1 MLCKS
6 LINHALN
13 LRLDLPF
20 LIIMALTAPGST
32 VSAQTVDFNRDIR
45 PLLTDRCFACHGP
58 DDATREAKLRL
69 DDPAALAAEK
79 RPIIVPGKSAESL
92 LVQRIH
98 SQNPEE
104 VMPPA
109 GSGKS
114 LNDAERE
121 LLTRWIDQGARF
133 EIHWAYRPPVRHQ
146 PPQVEGAR
154 SDIDRFILGR
164 MHQEGLTPSPDADR
178 VTLIRRLY
186 FDLTGLPPKWEA
198 VQAFVNDAAPDAYEK
213 IVDELLT
220 SPHFGERLALYWLD
234 VVRFADTNGYHSD
247 EARQIGPFREY
258 VIQSFNRNKPYDQF
272 IIEQLSGDLLPDATT
287 EQQVASGFNMLLQ
300 TTSEGGAQA
309 KEYIAKYA
317 ADRVR
322 NTSQIFI
329 GSTMGCCECHNHKF
343 DPFTTKDFYSFAAF
357 FADIDQPSIGNPA
370 NYPVIGDEASTKL
383 ADFDKSLADLRIVL
397 AASTPELESA
407 QKVWETTTL
416 DALKHIPQLGS
427 WSGIGPFKAESFDA
441 AYDTAYVDPSA
452 IDLVQSVGEQKW
464 VEAAYEDGKVHHF
477 DMSDNSAHYLTRTIT
492 TAQAADLDLSL
503 GSDDAI
509 TVWLNGTKVHD
520 NKIARGA
527 AADQDKIRLTLQ
539 AGENRILMKIVNG
552 AAGFGFYFNATVPK
566 IADNV
571 AALLAIAGMDR
582 SQAQKDELAAH
593 FRTLSPLLQPTRDQ
607 LAAAEGQRKEYEAS
621 LPRTMMTRTAA
632 PREIKLLN
640 RGNWMDESGAVME
653 PAIPAFLGSVATEG
667 RRSNRLDLA
676 QWIVRRDNPLTA
688 RTMVN
693 RLWKLYFGHGL
704 ATPLDDLGRQGVLPT
719 HPELL
724 DWLAVEFMDSQ
735 WDLKHMIRLMVTSST
750 YRHASNVTDDVRS
763 KDANNKWYGRQTR
776 MRLEAELV
784 RDNALDISGLLVK
797 QIGGASVYPY
807 QPAGY
812 WRHLNFPMR
821 EWPGDSGNDLYR
833 RGIYTWW
840 QRMFM
845 HPSLKAFDAPSR
857 EECTVERP
865 RSNIP
870 QQALVLMNDP
880 IYVEASRAFAV
891 RMLTEGGASDS
902 DGIQWAFRTAV
913 SREATSEELAVLTEL
928 ATQYRA
934 AFTADAKAKEE
945 FLAVGDYEA
954 PATLDKTDLAAWTG
968 VARVILNL
976 SETITRP

>member
-1 MLCKS
+1 MLS
-6 LINHALN
+6 MSSISRAMNV
-13 LRLDLPF
+13 RLCF
-20 LIIMALTAPGST
+20 LFLTVIATNSPSSIVNG
-32 VSAQTVDFNRDIR
+32 QTVDFSRDIR
-45 PLLTDRCFACHGP
+45 PLLSDRCFTCHGP

-69 DDPAALAAEK
+69 DDPAELAAEE
-79 RPIIVPGKSAESL
+79 RPIIVPGKSADSL

-104 VMPPA
+104 AMPPA

-121 LLTRWIDQGARF
+121 LLKRWIDQGARF
-133 EIHWAYRPPVRHQ
+133 EVHWAYRQPIKYE
-146 PPQVEGAR
+146 PPQIEGSK
-154 SDIDRFILGR
+154 SDIDRFVLAR
-164 MHQEGLTPSPDADR
+164 LQQEGLTLSPDADR

-186 FDLTGLPPKWEA
+186 FDLIGLPPKWDA
-198 VQAFVNDAAPDAYEK
+198 VQEFVNDAAPDAYEK
-213 IVDELLT
+213 VVDGLLA

-234 VVRFADTNGYHSD
+234 VVRFADSNGYHSD
-247 EARQIGPFREY
+247 EARLIGPYREY
-258 VIQSFNRNKPYDQF
+258 VIQSLNRNKPYDQF
-272 IIEQLSGDLLPDATT
+272 IIEQLAGDLLPDATT
-287 EQQVASGFNMLLQ
+287 ELQVASGFNMLLQ

-322 NTSQIFI
+322 NTSQIFF

-343 DPFTTKDFYSFAAF
+343 DPFTTRDFYSFAAF

-370 NYPVIGDEASTKL
+370 NYPVIGDEAKAKL
-383 ADFDKSLADLRIVL
+383 GDFDKSLADLRTLL
-397 AASTPELESA
+397 AASTPELEIA
-407 QKVWETTTL
+407 QKEWESTTNE
-416 DALKHIPQLGS
+416 ALKNVPQLGV

-441 AYDTAYVDPSA
+441 AYDMVYVDPAA
-452 IDLVQSVGEQKW
+452 IDLSQQVADLKW
-464 VEAAYEDGKVHHF
+464 AEAVYEDGKVHSF
-477 DMSDNSAHYLTRTIT
+477 ENSDNSARYLTRTIT
-492 TAQAADLDLSL
+492 VAQASELDLSL

-509 TVWLNGTKVHD
+509 TVWLNGMKVHD
-520 NKIARGA
+520 NKTARGA
-527 AADQDKIRLTLQ
+527 APDQDKIQLALQ
-539 AGENRILMKIVNG
+539 AGENRLLLKIVNG
-552 AAGFGFYFNATVPK
+552 AAGFGFYFNATLPK
-566 IADNV
+566 FPENV
-571 AALLAIAGMDR
+571 VSLLAVAEADR
-582 SQAQKDELAAH
+582 TQPQKDELAAY
-593 FRTLSPLLQPTRDQ
+593 FRTLSPLLQPTRDR
-607 LAAAEGQRKEYEAS
+607 LAAVEGERKAYEAS

-632 PREIKLLN
+632 PREIRLLN

-653 PAIPAFLGSVATEG
+653 PAVPRFLGSVATEG
-667 RRSNRLDLA
+667 RRPNRLDLA
-676 QWIVRRDNPLTA
+676 RWIVRRDNPLTA

-693 RLWKLYFGHGL
+693 RLWKLYFGQGL

-750 YRHASNVTDDVRS
+750 YRQASNVTDEIRS
-763 KDANNKWYGRQTR
+763 KDTNNKWYGRQPR

-784 RDNALDISGLLVK
+784 RDNALEISGLLVK
-797 QIGGASVYPY
+797 QIGGSSVYPY

-821 EWPGDSGNDLYR
+821 EWPGDSGEDLYR

-891 RMLTEGGASDS
+891 RLLTDGGASDS
-902 DGIQWAFRTAV
+902 DRIHLAFRTAV
-913 SREATSEELAVLTEL
+913 SREASSEELDVLTEVVE
-928 ATQYRA
+928 QYRT
-934 AFTADAKAKEE
+934 AFRADTNATNE
-945 FLAVGDYEA
+945 FLTVGNYEA
-954 PATLDKTDLAAWTG
+954 PAALDKTDLAAWTG

>member
-1 MLCKS
+1 MWCQW
-6 LINHALN
+6 LN
-13 LRLDLPF
+13 NRVVNVPLWSVVVCVSA
-20 LIIMALTAPGST
+20 MT
-32 VSAQTVDFNRDIR
+32 VPCTVLQAQTVDFNRDIR
-45 PLLTDRCFACHGP
+45 PLLSDRCFTCHGP

-69 DDPAALAAEK
+69 DDPAAIAADE
-79 RPIIVPGKSAESL
+79 RPIVVPGKSTESL
-92 LVQRIH
+92 LFQRIH

-104 VMPPA
+104 AMPPA
-109 GSGKS
+109 GSGKL

-133 EIHWAYRPPVRHQ
+133 EVHWAYRQPMKHE
-146 PPQVEGAR
+146 PPQVDGAV
-154 SDIDRFILGR
+154 SDIDRFILAR
-164 MHQEGLTPSPDADR
+164 LRQEGLTASPDADR

-198 VQAFVNDAAPDAYEK
+198 VQAFVNDSSPDAYEK
-213 IVDELLT
+213 IVDELLA

-247 EARQIGPFREY
+247 EARQIGPYREY

-272 IIEQLSGDLLPDATT
+272 IIEQLAGDLLPDSTT

-370 NYPVIGDEASTKL
+370 NYPVIGDEAKLKL
-383 ADFDKSLADLRIVL
+383 ADFDQSLAELRNVL
-397 AASTPELESA
+397 AATTPELESA
-407 QKVWETTTL
+407 QKEWELTTL
-416 DALKHIPQLGS
+416 EALKNVPQLGA
-427 WSGIGPFKAESFDA
+427 WSGIGPFKAESFDT
-441 AYDTAYVDPSA
+441 AYDSAFVDPAA
-452 IDLVQSVGEQKW
+452 IDLSQPVGALKW
-464 VEAAYEDGKVHHF
+464 AEAVYEDGKVHSF
-477 DMSDNSAHYLTRTIT
+477 EISDNSARYLTRTIMI
-492 TAQAADLDLSL
+492 AQAADLDLSL

-527 AADQDKIRLTLQ
+527 AADQDKIKLSLQ
-539 AGENRILMKIVNG
+539 AGENRIVLKIVNG
-552 AAGFGFYFNATVPK
+552 AAGFGFYFNATLPK
-566 IADNV
+566 IADNI
-571 AALLAIAGMDR
+571 AALLAVGEADR
-582 SQAQKDELAAH
+582 AQPQKEELAAH

-607 LAAAEGQRKEYEAS
+607 LAAVEGERKAYEAT

-653 PAIPAFLGSVATEG
+653 PAVPAFLGSVATEG

-693 RLWKLYFGHGL
+693 RLWKLYFGQGL

-724 DWLAVEFMDSQ
+724 DWLAIEFMDSH

-750 YRHASNVTDDVRS
+750 YREASNVTDDVRS
-763 KDANNKWYGRQTR
+763 GDANNKWFGRQPR

-812 WRHLNFPMR
+812 WRHLNFPVR
-821 EWPGDSGNDLYR
+821 EWPGDSGSDLYR

-891 RMLTEGGASDS
+891 RMLTDGGTSDS
-902 DGIQWAFRTAV
+902 DRIHWAFRTAV
-913 SREATSEELAVLTEL
+913 SRGATSDELAVLTEV
-928 ATQYRA
+928 AAQYRT
-934 AFTADAKAKEE
+934 AFAADAKATEE
-945 FLAVGDYEA
+945 FLTVGDYEA
-954 PATLDKTDLAAWTG
+954 PTTLDKTDLAAWTG